1 MNERYRPRCGRDP
14 PLCHRGALL
23 GAALV
28 ILLVNSW
35 YHGSA
40 VAQELE
46 LGHPP
51 VISSP
56 LREGPTSL
64 PPRCLTWGCSGN
76 FAGEL
81 LVPRFGGSAELE
93 RGHERAV
100 SSPLREGA
108 TSLPPRCLAWG
119 CSGNFAGE
127 LLVPRVG
134 GSAGTGARA

>member
-51 VISSP
+51 VISFP
-56 LREGPTSL
+56 LREGP
-64 PPRCLTWGCSGN
+64 
-76 FAGEL
+76 
-81 LVPRFGGSAELE
+81 
-93 RGHERAV
+93 
-100 SSPLREGA
+100 

-127 LLVPRVG
+127 LLVPRFG
-134 GSAGTGARA
+134 GSAGTGARASTSDIVPAARGTHLFATEVPCLGLLWKFCW